1 MSQRDLADKIGVA
14 HVSIGR
20 YERYQTPPDLE
31 ILARMASALNTD
43 VQSLVARA
51 PLEAGQGEKPVETK
65 QRTPPPRRTPG
76 PWSVQEIA
84 GGYVVVD
91 ANGRRLAYIFG
102 DADGRSTNG
111 DALTPDEARRVASSI
126 AHYPEVARQ
135 LRESRMDELD
145 HAVVVLERTFA
156 NLSQEEAEEE
166 MQEVIALLERE
177 NLLDTRPSLLS
188 PPEFA
193 KELFS
198 ENKNWN
204 LTRLVRKKDSRLE
217 NGWAGADPDDWV
229 SATDLITG
237 LLPSDGHLE

>member
-1 MSQRDLADKIGVA
+1 MSQRDLAEKIDTA

-31 ILARMASALNTD
+31 VLARIAFALSTD
-43 VQSLVARA
+43 IPSLVARA
-51 PLEAGQGEKPVETK
+51 PLETGQGEKPGLETK
-65 QRTPPPRRTPG
+65 PRTPPPRRTPG
-76 PWSVQEIA
+76 PWSVREIA

-102 DADGRSTNG
+102 DTDGR
-111 DALTPDEARRVASSI
+111 VAQSI

-156 NLSQEEAEEE
+156 KMSQDEAEDE
-166 MQEVIALLERE
+166 MREVIALLDRE
-177 NLLDTRPSLLS
+177 DLLDTWPRLRS
-188 PPEFA
+188 PQEFA
-193 KELFS
+193 RELFS
-198 ENKNWN
+198 ENNNWR
-204 LTRLVRKKDSRLE
+204 LTRLVREKDGSLE
-217 NGWAGADPDDWV
+217 DGWSGSDPDNWV
-229 SATDLITG
+229 SPTDLITG